1 MNGSLLTSLALV
13 ASSVLASCADQR
25 PVQTPPP
32 LPALPE
38 LVAAPAE
45 AEPVETYA
53 AESPSPRASK
63 PSKSRSHS
71 TPAPPTAAKQ
81 AQRPRADPRTTSAP
95 SQSSQGPA
103 RTPALPSVPAAPPP
117 AAAPAA
123 VPVPVARPAASGKKV
138 VVPSTPN
145 VHVDFP
151 LGLQN
156 DLNADPRMQ
165 AWVDKVIA
173 IVDGCHAKN
182 RSATGAISTRV
193 TMHENERPDADILA
207 LPGPLSS
214 VVACATGS
222 LMRVKMP
229 LFTGHEGT
237 RYDVRIVFE

>member
-1 MNGSLLTSLALV
+1 
-13 ASSVLASCADQR
+13 
-25 PVQTPPP
+25 
-32 LPALPE
+32 
-38 LVAAPAE
+38 
-45 AEPVETYA
+45 
-53 AESPSPRASK
+53 
-63 PSKSRSHS
+63 
-71 TPAPPTAAKQ
+71 
-81 AQRPRADPRTTSAP
+81 
-95 SQSSQGPA
+95 
-103 RTPALPSVPAAPPP
+103 
-117 AAAPAA
+117 
-123 VPVPVARPAASGKKV
+123 VARPAASAKKV

-182 RSATGAISTRV
+182 RSATGAISSRI

-207 LPGPLSS
+207 LPAPLSS